1 MTLKNLYIKETC
13 ERQCITQIWNHS
25 SICTFGFVNV
35 NVHNKNMISFW
46 RWMKTGPTHS
56 CQNRL
61 RRESNCS
68 LHSTISATPPVLS
81 SAAFPIAASS
91 QKQLIKTH
99 KFHWFISIL
108 LNRVNLSWLRLEWS
122 KMLNTLKNVCFLSE
136 AILGIGCELW
146 TARCTESLWRIKC
159 VLKVNNKKLQ
169 FFLTRSPCGSPRV
182 VMVKHNFQLGVHQ
195 LYNNFC
201 VVMKSNAQN
210 KRKQPIKHT
219 NTNTKKKSARP

>member
-81 SAAFPIAASS
+81 PHSP
-91 QKQLIKTH
+91 LPH
-99 KFHWFISIL
+99 HHR
-108 LNRVNLSWLRLEWS
+108 NNWS
-122 KMLNTLKNVCFLSE
+122 KHTSFTDSYQFCWIGSICLDSVWNEAKCLIPWKTFVFLRKQFWVLVVSFEPQDALNLCGGSNVC
-136 AILGIGCELW
+136 
-146 TARCTESLWRIKC
+146 
-159 VLKVNNKKLQ
+159 
-169 FFLTRSPCGSPRV
+169 
-182 VMVKHNFQLGVHQ
+182 
-195 LYNNFC
+195 
-201 VVMKSNAQN
+201 
-210 KRKQPIKHT
+210 
-219 NTNTKKKSARP
+219 

>member
-1 MTLKNLYIKETC
+1 MFTTGTWFHFEHGWKLGQPIAARTGYGVNQIVH
-13 ERQCITQIWNHS
+13 CIQ
-25 SICTFGFVNV
+25 
-35 NVHNKNMISFW
+35 
-46 RWMKTGPTHS
+46 PYL
-56 CQNRL
+56 Q
-61 RRESNCS
+61 
-68 LHSTISATPPVLS
+68 TPPVLS

-159 VLKVNNKKLQ
+159 VLKVNNKKWQ
-169 FFLTRSPCGSPRV
+169 VFW
-182 VMVKHNFQLGVHQ
+182 H
-195 LYNNFC
+195 
-201 VVMKSNAQN
+201 
-210 KRKQPIKHT
+210 
-219 NTNTKKKSARP
+219 ARHADLRG